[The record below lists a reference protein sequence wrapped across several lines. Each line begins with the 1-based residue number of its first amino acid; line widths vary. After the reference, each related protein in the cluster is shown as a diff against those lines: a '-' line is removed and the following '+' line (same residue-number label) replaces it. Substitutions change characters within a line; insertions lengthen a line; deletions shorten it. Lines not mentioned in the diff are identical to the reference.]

1 MRNKAIRLAIASVF
15 FVITCTGASA
25 APTSKVEAEARV
37 KHVKTTDLD
46 LSKPADRKMLDHRI
60 AWAMMDVC
68 PLNFGPSLG
77 EMMRAGACRRKA
89 LRGTQP
95 QVAALIDNAKGVKNA
110 TALASADVR

>member
-1 MRNKAIRLAIASVF
+1 MRNKAIAMAIASVS
-15 FVITCTGASA
+15 FVITCNAANA
-25 APTSKVEAEARV
+25 APTPKIEAEARV

-46 LSKPADRKMLDHRI
+46 LSKPADRKLLNRRI

-95 QVAALIDNAKGVKNA
+95 QVAALVDKAKGVANA
-110 TALASADVR
+110 TALASANVR